1 MTRVITISS
10 GKGGVGK
17 TFVAVNLAVEAA
29 RRGLKVC
36 LFDADLG
43 LANVDILL
51 KLQPERTLVDVIEGR
66 CALRDILLS
75 TEYGVDVVPGSSG
88 VDVMAN
94 LPPARLQPLQS
105 QFEVLKDYDLVL
117 FDTSS
122 GIGRGVM
129 SIILASPEVCLVIT
143 PEPTSLTDA
152 YGMIKLLYRDGFTGR
167 LSVIVNNARTHAL
180 AEHTFERF
188 REVARVYLQR
198 SLPLQGVVPYDS
210 RVGEA
215 IRMQRPFLAHA
226 PDAPAARRL
235 GELAERL
242 LTSPAPVTD
251 GIDEFW
257 QHYLARLPAD
267 EAAPAGPPPA
277 APAAAAE
284 TASVYPDADLIRQLT
299 HRLDDLSSQV
309 RALSEQVGAPSAP
322 EPAPA
327 AGPPAA
333 EAEPEPAGPEP
344 RVGVIRLPRGARHA
358 RSLRQDRRPTPI
370 DGLQLR
376 RITGRLLLRAQEH
389 ARGPVTVDTAI
400 RELDADNNLH
410 LIPGRYTCIAL
421 TLTAVEQP
429 RQFVNDVLD
438 ICEIDGCD
446 VRELGTSQH
455 LWLTS
460 DRDGCIKLDD
470 SDRTRARIE
479 IHVTASPTG
488 EGRLAQT
495 EAAADPRAQL
505 VRSGVPAG
513 AWPELAER
521 HRNRLVREADL
532 SDTEMDVYRLK
543 RFGKAP
549 LFCGVVRSGNG
560 MESRERNQANSAGD

>member
-66 CALRDILLS
+66 CTLREILLP

-94 LPPARLQPLQS
+94 LSPSRLQPLQS
-105 QFEVLKDYDLVL
+105 QFEMLKDYDLVL

-152 YGMIKLLYRDGFTGR
+152 YGMLKLLYRDGFPGR
-167 LSVIVNNARTHAL
+167 LSVIVNHARTHAL

-215 IRMQRPFLAHA
+215 IRLQRPFLAHA
-226 PDAPAARRL
+226 PEAPAARRL

-251 GIDEFW
+251 GIEAFW
-257 QHYLARLPAD
+257 QHYLAGLPAD
-267 EAAPAGPPPA
+267 EAGPAA
-277 APAAAAE
+277 APAAEAAG
-284 TASVYPDADLIRQLT
+284 VYPEADLIRQFK

-309 RALSEQVGAPSAP
+309 RALSERVGAPSAP

-327 AGPPAA
+327 AGPAA
-333 EAEPEPAGPEP
+333 DEVAPGPAGPER

-389 ARGPVTVDTAI
+389 AGGPVSVDTAI
-400 RELDADNNLH
+400 RELHADNKLH

-429 RQFVNDVLD
+429 RQFVNDVLE

-455 LWLTS
+455 LWLTR
-460 DRDGCIKLDD
+460 DRDGCIKLDAA
-470 SDRTRARIE
+470 DRTRARIE
-479 IHVTASPTG
+479 IHATASLAG
-488 EGRLAQT
+488 GGRLEQA
-495 EAAADPRAQL
+495 EAAAEPRAQR
-505 VRSGVPAG
+505 VRRGVSAG

-532 SDTEMDVYRLK
+532 SDAEMDVYRLK

-549 LFCGVVRSGNG
+549 LFCGVVRPGNG
-560 MESRERNQANSAGD
+560 MEHRGRNAANGVGD

>member
-17 TFVAVNLAVEAA
+17 TFIAVNLAVEAA

-66 CALRDILLS
+66 CALRDILLP
-75 TEYGVDVVPGSSG
+75 TEFGVDVIPGSSG

-94 LPPARLQPLQS
+94 LPPDRLQPLQA
-105 QFEVLKDYDLVL
+105 QFEVLKGYDLVL

-152 YGMIKLLYRDGFTGR
+152 YGMVKLLYRDGFQGQ
-167 LSVIVNNARTHAL
+167 LSVIVNNARTNAL

-198 SLPLQGVVPYDS
+198 SLPLQGVVPFDS

-215 IRMQRPFLAHA
+215 IRQQRPFLLSA
-226 PDAPAARRL
+226 PEAPAARRL
-235 GELAERL
+235 AALAERL
-242 LTSPAPVTD
+242 LSSTAPAGD
-251 GIDEFW
+251 GIEHFR
-257 QHYLARLPAD
+257 QGYLARLAETGPETAQIA
-267 EAAPAGPPPA
+267 AAPV
-277 APAAAAE
+277 AAE
-284 TASVYPDADLIRQLT
+284 PSAQVYPGPELIHQLT
-299 HRLDDLSSQV
+299 ARLEELSSQV
-309 RALSEQVGAPSAP
+309 RALSAQFDTARA
-322 EPAPA
+322 APA
-327 AGPPAA
+327 AD
-333 EAEPEPAGPEP
+333 EEAGPE
-344 RVGVIRLPRGARHA
+344 RREGVIRLPRGARHA
-358 RSLRQDRRPTPI
+358 HSLRRDRRTTPI

-376 RITGRLLLRAQEH
+376 RIIGRLLLRAQEH
-389 ARGPVTVDTAI
+389 AEGRVTVDTVSK
-400 RELDADNNLH
+400 ELGEDNTMH
-410 LIPGRYTCIAL
+410 LVPARYTCIAF
-421 TLTAVEQP
+421 TLDAVEQP
-429 RQFVNDVLD
+429 RQFVSDVLE

-446 VRELGTSQH
+446 VRELTSSQH

-460 DRDGCIKLDD
+460 DRDGCIKLDT
-470 SDRTRARIE
+470 SGREQARLE
-479 IHVTASPTG
+479 IYVTAARALMEDEIRPMAPSLP
-488 EGRLAQT
+488 AQP
-495 EAAADPRAQL
+495 ARL
-505 VRSGVPAG
+505 VRAAETPG

-521 HRNRLVREADL
+521 HRDRLIRETEL
-532 SDTEMDVYRLK
+532 SDADMDVYRLK
-543 RFGKAP
+543 RFGRSP
-549 LFCGVVRSGNG
+549 LFCAVMRTEVSRKLDKGNKVNG
-560 MESRERNQANSAGD
+560 AGD

>member
-17 TFVAVNLAVEAA
+17 TFIAVNLAVEAA

-75 TEYGVDVVPGSSG
+75 TEFGVDVVPGSSG

-94 LPPARLQPLQS
+94 LPPDRLQPLQS

-152 YGMIKLLYRDGFTGR
+152 YGMVKLLYRDGFKGQ
-167 LSVIVNNARTHAL
+167 LSVIVNNARTNAL

-198 SLPLQGVVPYDS
+198 SLPLQGVVPFDS

-215 IRMQRPFLAHA
+215 IRQQRPFLVSA

-235 GELAERL
+235 AALAERL
-242 LTSPAPVTD
+242 LSST
-251 GIDEFW
+251 
-257 QHYLARLPAD
+257 
-267 EAAPAGPPPA
+267 APAGDGIEHFWQGYLERLA
-277 APAAAAE
+277 ETGAE
-284 TASVYPDADLIRQLT
+284 TAQTVAAPVAAEPSAEVYPGPELIHQLT
-299 HRLDDLSSQV
+299 ARLEELSSQV
-309 RALSEQVGAPSAP
+309 QALSTQFDTARSAP
-322 EPAPA
+322 GASPAQSVPA
-327 AGPPAA
+327 AD
-333 EAEPEPAGPEP
+333 EEAGPE
-344 RVGVIRLPRGARHA
+344 RREGVIRLPRGARHA
-358 RSLRQDRRPTPI
+358 RSLRQGRRPTPI
-370 DGLQLR
+370 DSLQLR
-376 RITGRLLLRAQEH
+376 RITGRLLLRAQEQ
-389 ARGPVTVDTAI
+389 AGGRVTVDTAS
-400 RELDADNNLH
+400 RELEEDNSLH
-410 LIPGRYTCIAL
+410 LVPGRYTCIAL
-421 TLTAVEQP
+421 ALEAVEQP
-429 RQFVNDVLD
+429 RQFVSDVLE

-446 VRELGTSQH
+446 VRELTSSQH

-460 DRDGCIKLDD
+460 DRDGCIKLDA
-470 SDRTRARIE
+470 SDAVLARLE
-479 IHVTASPTG
+479 IYVMAGQAVMEDGMQTMEQPVPPQPA
-488 EGRLAQT
+488 RLART
-495 EAAADPRAQL
+495 AVSGSVWPR
-505 VRSGVPAG
+505 
-513 AWPELAER
+513 LAEH
-521 HRNRLVREADL
+521 HRDRLVREAEL
-532 SDTEMDVYRLK
+532 SDADMDVYRLK
-543 RFGKAP
+543 RFGRSP
-549 LFCGVVRSGNG
+549 LFCAVMRTEVSRKLDNG
-560 MESRERNQANSAGD
+560 SKVNGAGD

>member
-17 TFVAVNLAVEAA
+17 TFVAVNLAFEAA

-66 CALRDILLS
+66 CGLRDILLP

-105 QFEVLKDYDLVL
+105 QFELLKDYDLVL

-152 YGMIKLLYRDGFTGR
+152 YGMVKLLYRDGFAGQ

-215 IRMQRPFLAHA
+215 IRMQRPFLAYA

-235 GELAERL
+235 GEVAERL

-251 GIDEFW
+251 GIDAFW
-257 QHYLARLPAD
+257 RHYLAGLPAD
-267 EAAPAGPPPA
+267 ETAPAVPPA
-277 APAAAAE
+277 APAAAEA
-284 TASVYPDADLIRQLT
+284 TSVYPDADLIRQLT

-322 EPAPA
+322 APAPA

-333 EAEPEPAGPEP
+333 EAGPEPAGAER

-358 RSLRQDRRPTPI
+358 RSLRRDHRPTPI

-389 ARGPVTVDTAI
+389 AGGPVIVDTAI
-400 RELDADNNLH
+400 RELHADNNLH

-421 TLTAVEQP
+421 TLAAVEQP
-429 RQFVNDVLD
+429 RQFVNDVLE

-479 IHVTASPTG
+479 IHVTASPAG
-488 EGRLAQT
+488 EGRLGQAEAT
-495 EAAADPRAQL
+495 EDQRAQL
-505 VRSGVPAG
+505 VREAVPAG
-513 AWPELAER
+513 AWPELAGR

-549 LFCGVVRSGNG
+549 LFCGVVRPGSGQ
-560 MESRERNQANSAGD
+560 ESRERNKANGAGD